1 MVIINESEAYENPF
15 TSLHLRPY
23 YGDIT
28 LINRLVILKRNPSRY
43 SPLLHPP
50 KTNNS
55 NAITAMDFQDQ
66 NNPAEQVEKIREI
79 LIGQDMQHVN
89 ERIEKLETTL
99 RESNEA
105 VSRKVN
111 EQLEQTEQ
119 QHKAAQDNL
128 QVATENIR
136 HQLQHESVTR
146 GLQINE
152 LVHKIDEAAD
162 QMNQTSQRLF
172 NEESG
177 QSQDLRQQI
186 ENLSSEMTSRIDA
199 HSRQIMEHMHREIQQ
214 WKHRMDEQISALS
227 DKKVDRDELGN
238 RLARI
243 ASAAMGD
250 TATNPTNITPSNYSG
265 PSIPRP
271 NLGSLTG
278 ISPTMESSNAP
289 VTPSVD
295 SSTQDPHGLS
305 KLISPDVYPKSDD
318 HTKV

>member
-1 MVIINESEAYENPF
+1 
-15 TSLHLRPY
+15 
-23 YGDIT
+23 
-28 LINRLVILKRNPSRY
+28 
-43 SPLLHPP
+43 
-50 KTNNS
+50 
-55 NAITAMDFQDQ
+55 MDFQDQ

-89 ERIEKLETTL
+89 ERIENLETTL
-99 RESNEA
+99 REI
-105 VSRKVN
+105 N

-162 QMNQTSQRLF
+162 QMNQTSQRLL

-177 QSQDLRQQI
+177 QNQELRQQI

-278 ISPTMESSNAP
+278 ISQSMESSN
-289 VTPSVD
+289 TPANPSAD
-295 SSTQDPHGLS
+295 SSTLDPHGLS

>member
-1 MVIINESEAYENPF
+1 MAIINESEAYENPF

-28 LINRLVILKRNPSRY
+28 LINRLVILNRNQSEH
-43 SPLLHPP
+43 SPFSPP
-50 KTNNS
+50 KTNTP

-119 QHKAAQDNL
+119 QHKAVQDNL

-162 QMNQTSQRLF
+162 QMNQTSQRLL
-172 NEESG
+172 NEDSG
-177 QSQDLRQQI
+177 QSQELRQQI

-278 ISPTMESSNAP
+278 INPSTESGNTPASPT
-289 VTPSVD
+289 VD
-295 SSTQDPHGLS
+295 SSTQDPHGLP
-305 KLISPDVYPKSDD
+305 KLISPDAYPKNDND
-318 HTKV
+318 NMA